1 MYMVFDIN
9 VDTPPIE
16 TTLHRIVN
24 QIYRLLPL
32 REEGGDWKKPLSTL
46 IVELTGFFNLF
57 PNLSEG
63 MKVLSKLQGMYIL
76 GDDLDFY
83 EYRRTI
89 FECCSII
96 NALEKEISE

>member
-1 MYMVFDIN
+1 MYMIFELN
-9 VDTPPIE
+9 VDEFPVE

-32 REEGGDWKKPLSTL
+32 REEGEDWKKPLSTL
-46 IVELTGFFNLF
+46 IIELTGFFELF

-63 MKVLSKLQGMYIL
+63 IRALNKLQGMLMI

-89 FECCSII
+89 FECCSIVSS
-96 NALEKEISE
+96 LEKELSA